1 MKPQIVRVSR
11 RPGVPLWA
19 VALVALWLALVA
31 LILYLERTSGLEVN
45 LCLLKRLTGL
55 PCPTCGST
63 RAAEALLLDHQPL
76 RAFLLNPLVATI
88 IALAAAAAAGRIVCG
103 RALRLNLTRRQMT
116 VATVF
121 FVLLVVANWIYIV
134 RYVH

>member
-19 VALVALWLALVA
+19 VAPVALWLALVA
-31 LILYLERTSGLEVN
+31 LILYFERTSGLEVN
-45 LCLLKRLTGL
+45 LCPLKRLTGL

-76 RAFLLNPLVATI
+76 RAFLFNPLVATI
-88 IALAAAAAAGRIVCG
+88 IALAAAATAGRIVCG

-116 VATVF
+116 VATVL
-121 FVLLVVANWIYIV
+121 FVLLVVANWIYVV